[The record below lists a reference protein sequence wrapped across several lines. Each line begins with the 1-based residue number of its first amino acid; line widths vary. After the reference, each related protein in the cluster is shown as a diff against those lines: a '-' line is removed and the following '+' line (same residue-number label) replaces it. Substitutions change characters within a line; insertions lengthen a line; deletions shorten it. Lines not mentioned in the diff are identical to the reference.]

1 MLKKIKKYLNGS
13 RGQDFWSF
21 LNGSTHEY
29 RFNPCTEIDLKG
41 SSDFFFFKKG
51 VRFTLEPFNFTLFT
65 PWTLQ
70 NSTKIW
76 HSVTFYPFV
85 LTSKKTLV
93 QKDKCVYDAISSLS
107 VRFRPPNIHFQ
118 KRLIK
123 SFRLIIIG
131 ESESSYTYIFTRQLS
146 ITKYIV

>member
-1 MLKKIKKYLNGS
+1 MRN
-13 RGQDFWSF
+13 DDPAAAADDAF
-21 LNGSTHEY
+21 
-29 RFNPCTEIDLKG
+29 DLMMG
-41 SSDFFFFKKG
+41 
-51 VRFTLEPFNFTLFT
+51 RPPFVL
-65 PWTLQ
+65 
-70 NSTKIW
+70 
-76 HSVTFYPFV
+76 TFYPFV

-107 VRFRPPNIHFQ
+107 VRFRPPNIHFR